1 MVWSQKPVDSS
12 LWAQK
17 NQTKLPS
24 VWAEKIGG
32 GNRIVFGGG
41 VVDSVGTR
49 VDPSAT
55 RDDSGG
61 TKRESGRF
69 WQKRLWRHQNRLWWF
84 SQAKKSGKKMIFTI
98 IFFQPV

>member
-1 MVWSQKPVDSS
+1 MTSSGSCLLASRPGKTIFAAQLGILVSMVWAQKTVDPS

-17 NQTKLPS
+17 KQTKLPS

-49 VDPSAT
+49 IDPSAT

-61 TKRESGRF
+61 TRIESG
-69 WQKRLWRHQNRLWWF
+69 
-84 SQAKKSGKKMIFTI
+84 
-98 IFFQPV
+98 

>member
-1 MVWSQKPVDSS
+1 MASSGSCLLASWPWQNNFRCPIWDSGFYGVGAETRGP
-12 LWAQK
+12 LALGAKK

-49 VDPSAT
+49 IDPSAT

-61 TKRESGRF
+61 TRIESG
-69 WQKRLWRHQNRLWWF
+69 
-84 SQAKKSGKKMIFTI
+84 
-98 IFFQPV
+98 

>member
-1 MVWSQKPVDSS
+1 MVWAQKPVDPS

-32 GNRIVFGGG
+32 GNSGG

-55 RDDSGG
+55 GDDSGG
-61 TKRESGRF
+61 TRIETG
-69 WQKRLWRHQNRLWWF
+69 
-84 SQAKKSGKKMIFTI
+84 
-98 IFFQPV
+98 

>member
-1 MVWSQKPVDSS
+1 MVWAQKPVDPS
-12 LWAQK
+12 LWARK

-24 VWAEKIGG
+24 VWAEKISG

-84 SQAKKSGKKMIFTI
+84 SQAKKSGKK
-98 IFFQPV
+98 

>member
-1 MVWSQKPVDSS
+1 MVAETRGP
-12 LWAQK
+12 LALGAK

-41 VVDSVGTR
+41 VIDCVGTR

-61 TKRESGRF
+61 TRIESG
-69 WQKRLWRHQNRLWWF
+69 
-84 SQAKKSGKKMIFTI
+84 
-98 IFFQPV
+98 

>member
-1 MVWSQKPVDSS
+1 MYAAQFGILVSMVWAQKPVDPS

-24 VWAEKIGG
+24 VWAEQTGG

-49 VDPSAT
+49 VDPRAT
-55 RDDSGG
+55 RDVSGL
-61 TKRESGRF
+61 TRF
-69 WQKRLWRHQNRLWWF
+69 
-84 SQAKKSGKKMIFTI
+84 APKKKI
-98 IFFQPV
+98 

>member
-1 MVWSQKPVDSS
+1 MVWAQKLVDPS

-32 GNRIVFGGG
+32 GNRSVFGGG
-41 VVDSVGTR
+41 VVDVVGTR

-55 RDDSGG
+55 RDVSGG
-61 TKRESGRF
+61 TRMESG
-69 WQKRLWRHQNRLWWF
+69 
-84 SQAKKSGKKMIFTI
+84 
-98 IFFQPV
+98 

>member
-1 MVWSQKPVDSS
+1 MVWAQKPVDPP

-17 NQTKLPS
+17 NQTKLPL

-32 GNRIVFGGG
+32 GDRIVFGGG

-61 TKRESGRF
+61 TRIESG
-69 WQKRLWRHQNRLWWF
+69 
-84 SQAKKSGKKMIFTI
+84 
-98 IFFQPV
+98 

>member
-1 MVWSQKPVDSS
+1 MVWAQKPVDPS

-24 VWAEKIGG
+24 VWAEKISG

-61 TKRESGRF
+61 TKIEFG
-69 WQKRLWRHQNRLWWF
+69 
-84 SQAKKSGKKMIFTI
+84 
-98 IFFQPV
+98 

>member
-1 MVWSQKPVDSS
+1 MVWAQKPVDPS

-17 NQTKLPS
+17 SQTKLPS
-24 VWAEKIGG
+24 VWAENIGG

-49 VDPSAT
+49 IDPSAT

-61 TKRESGRF
+61 TRIESG
-69 WQKRLWRHQNRLWWF
+69 
-84 SQAKKSGKKMIFTI
+84 
-98 IFFQPV
+98 